1 MAGVNGDGAST
12 SDVGGAENGGTTDTA
27 GGTENGGATAGT
39 DGRRAADEGVVV
51 DRVGKT
57 YGGSGS
63 SSGETAVRALD
74 DVSFAVDRGEFV
86 CLVGPSGCGKTTLFR
101 IIAGLIEATDGTVRL
116 GGAPVTG
123 PTTDM
128 GVVFQEYHL
137 FPWLT
142 VEENV
147 GFGLDR
153 TDRPEADRDARVT
166 EMLELVGLDG
176 FRDAY
181 PKSLSG
187 GMKQRVAIARA
198 LAVDPALLLM
208 DEPFGAVD
216 AQTREM
222 LQRELL
228 DVWRSTGKTVLFVT
242 HDVAEAVT
250 LADRIVVMAADP
262 GRVREVVDVDVD
274 RPRERGDPAFG
285 EHVARVRDLIGTGE

>member
-1 MAGVNGDGAST
+1 MAGVNDGPTAT
-12 SDVGGAENGGTTDTA
+12 DDRTGAV
-27 GGTENGGATAGT
+27 
-39 DGRRAADEGVVV
+39 AAESGVVV
-51 DRVGKT
+51 DGVGKT
-57 YGGSGS
+57 YDGDG
-63 SSGETAVRALD
+63 TPVRALD
-74 DVSFAVDRGEFV
+74 DVSFGVESGEFV

-101 IIAGLIEATDGTVRL
+101 VIAGLADATDGEVRVA
-116 GGAPVTG
+116 GTPVTG

-147 GFGLDR
+147 GFGLERSDR
-153 TDRPEADRDARVT
+153 SAAERAERVD
-166 EMLELVGLDG
+166 EMLDLVGLSE
-176 FRDAY
+176 FRESY

-198 LAVDPALLLM
+198 LAVDPELLLM

-228 DVWRSTGKTVLFVT
+228 DVWASTRKTVLFVT

-250 LADRIVVMAADP
+250 LADRIVVMAAEP
-262 GRVREVVDVDVD
+262 GRVAEVVDVGVD

-285 EHVARVRDLIGTGE
+285 EHVARVRELIGAGP

>member
-1 MAGVNGDGAST
+1 MAGVNDDGSAGEDASAGGDG
-12 SDVGGAENGGTTDTA
+12 TA
-27 GGTENGGATAGT
+27 GGPGAPRSPAAASVAL
-39 DGRRAADEGVVV
+39 DG
-51 DRVGKT
+51 VGKT
-57 YGGSGS
+57 YDADGDGDP
-63 SSGETAVRALD
+63 VRALD
-74 DVSFAVDRGEFV
+74 DVSFSVADGEFV

-101 IIAGLIEATDGTVRL
+101 VVAGLTEATDGRVLLDGTE
-116 GGAPVTG
+116 VTA

-147 GFGLDR
+147 GFGLER
-153 TDRPEADRDARVT
+153 SDRPAAERDRRVD
-166 EMLELVGLDG
+166 EMLDLVGLTE

-198 LAVDPALLLM
+198 LAVDPDLLLM

-228 DVWRSTGKTVLFVT
+228 DVWASTGKTVLFVT

-250 LADRIVVMAADP
+250 LADRVVVMAAEP
-262 GRVREVVDVDVD
+262 GRVREVVDVDVE
-274 RPRERGDPAFG
+274 RPRERGDAAFAEYVG
-285 EHVARVRDLIGTGE
+285 RVRELIGAHP

>member
-1 MAGVNGDGAST
+1 MAGVNGGPVTGRD
-12 SDVGGAENGGTTDTA
+12 
-27 GGTENGGATAGT
+27 
-39 DGRRAADEGVVV
+39 DGRTADDGVRRPSVGVAV
-51 DRVGKT
+51 DGVGKT
-57 YGGSGS
+57 YPGDGDGG
-63 SSGETAVRALD
+63 AVRALD
-74 DVSFAVDRGEFV
+74 GVSFDVDEGEFV

-101 IIAGLIEATDGTVRL
+101 IIAGLTGATDGRVLL
-116 GGAPVTG
+116 GGDPVTG
-123 PTTDM
+123 PTTDT

-142 VEENV
+142 AEENV
-147 GFGLDR
+147 AFGLER
-153 TDRPEADRDARVT
+153 SDRPAAERQRRVD
-166 EMLELVGLDG
+166 EMLDLVGLAE
-176 FRDAY
+176 FRDSY

-198 LAVDPALLLM
+198 LAVDPELLLM

-222 LQRELL
+222 LQRGLL

-250 LADRIVVMAADP
+250 LADRIVVMAAEP
-262 GRVREVVDVDVD
+262 GRVAEVVDVGVD

-285 EHVARVRDLIGTGE
+285 ERVARVRSLIGAGP

>member
-1 MAGVNGDGAST
+1 VAGVNDDGSAGDDG
-12 SDVGGAENGGTTDTA
+12 TA
-27 GGTENGGATAGT
+27 GGPGAPRSPAAASVAL
-39 DGRRAADEGVVV
+39 DG
-51 DRVGKT
+51 VGKT
-57 YGGSGS
+57 YDADGDGDP
-63 SSGETAVRALD
+63 VRALD
-74 DVSFAVDRGEFV
+74 DVSFSVADGEFV

-101 IIAGLIEATDGTVRL
+101 VVAGLTEATDGRVLLDGTE
-116 GGAPVTG
+116 VTA

-147 GFGLDR
+147 GFGLERSDR
-153 TDRPEADRDARVT
+153 SAAERDRRVD
-166 EMLELVGLDG
+166 EMLDLVGLAE

-198 LAVDPALLLM
+198 LAVDPDLLLM

-228 DVWRSTGKTVLFVT
+228 DVWASTGKTVLFVT

-250 LADRIVVMAADP
+250 LADRVVVMAAEP
-262 GRVREVVDVDVD
+262 GRVREVVDVDVE
-274 RPRERGDPAFG
+274 RPRERGDAAFAEYVG
-285 EHVARVRDLIGTGE
+285 RVRELIGAHP

>member
-1 MAGVNGDGAST
+1 MAGVNGESMRDATEDGET
-12 SDVGGAENGGTTDTA
+12 VDH
-27 GGTENGGATAGT
+27 
-39 DGRRAADEGVVV
+39 RRAAADTGSGVVI
-51 DRVGKT
+51 DRIGKT
-57 YGGSGS
+57 YDGEGSP
-63 SSGETAVRALD
+63 VRALD
-74 DVSFAVDRGEFV
+74 AVSFTVDQGEFV

-101 IIAGLIEATDGTVRL
+101 IIAGLTDATDGEVLL
-116 GGAPVTG
+116 GGTPVTG

-147 GFGLDR
+147 GFGLERSDR
-153 TDRPEADRDARVT
+153 SAVDRERRID
-166 EMLELVGLDG
+166 EMLDLVGLSE
-176 FRDAY
+176 FRASY

-198 LAVDPALLLM
+198 LAVDPELLLM

-228 DVWRSTGKTVLFVT
+228 DVWQSTGKTVLFVT

-250 LADRIVVMAADP
+250 LADRIVVMAAEP
-262 GRVREVVDVDVD
+262 GRVAEVIDVDVD
-274 RPRERGDPAFG
+274 RPRERGDTAFG
-285 EHVARVRDLIGTGE
+285 EHVARVRELIGARP

>member
-1 MAGVNGDGAST
+1 MAGVNRGSGSR
-12 SDVGGAENGGTTDTA
+12 AES
-27 GGTENGGATAGT
+27 
-39 DGRRAADEGVVV
+39 ADPSVAV
-51 DRVGKT
+51 DAVGKT
-57 YGGSGS
+57 YDDGDGGGS
-63 SSGETAVRALD
+63 VRALD
-74 DVSFAVDRGEFV
+74 DVSFGVGSGEFV
-86 CLVGPSGCGKTTLFR
+86 CVVGPSGCGKTTLFR
-101 IIAGLIEATDGTVRL
+101 IIAGLTDATDGAVRL
-116 GGAPVTG
+116 AGAPVTG

-147 GFGLDR
+147 EFGLKRIDR
-153 TDRPEADRDARVT
+153 SAAERERRVD
-166 EMLELVGLDG
+166 EMLDLVGLTG
-176 FRDAY
+176 FRDSY

-187 GMKQRVAIARA
+187 GMKQRVAIARS
-198 LAVDPALLLM
+198 LAVDPELLLL

-228 DVWRSTGKTVLFVT
+228 DVWASTGKTVLFVT

-250 LADRIVVMAADP
+250 LADRIVVMAAEP
-262 GRVREVVDVDVD
+262 GRVDEIVDVDVP

-285 EHVARVRDLIGTGE
+285 EYVSRVRELIGAVP

>member
-1 MAGVNGDGAST
+1 MAGVNDDGSAGDDG
-12 SDVGGAENGGTTDTA
+12 TA
-27 GGTENGGATAGT
+27 GGPGAPRSPAAASVAL
-39 DGRRAADEGVVV
+39 DG
-51 DRVGKT
+51 VGKT
-57 YGGSGS
+57 YDADGDGDP
-63 SSGETAVRALD
+63 VRALD
-74 DVSFAVDRGEFV
+74 DVSFSVADGEFV

-101 IIAGLIEATDGTVRL
+101 VVAGLTEATDGRVLLDGTE
-116 GGAPVTG
+116 VTA

-147 GFGLDR
+147 GFGLER
-153 TDRPEADRDARVT
+153 SDRPAAERDRRVD
-166 EMLELVGLDG
+166 EMLDLVGLAE

-181 PKSLSG
+181 PTSLSG

-198 LAVDPALLLM
+198 LAVDPDLLLM

-228 DVWRSTGKTVLFVT
+228 DVWASTGKTVLFVT

-250 LADRIVVMAADP
+250 LADRVVVMAAEP
-262 GRVREVVDVDVD
+262 GRVREVVDVDVE
-274 RPRERGDPAFG
+274 RPRERGDAAFAEYVG
-285 EHVARVRDLIGTGE
+285 RVRELIGAHP

>member
-1 MAGVNGDGAST
+1 MAGVNRGSEPGDESAGSGA
-12 SDVGGAENGGTTDTA
+12 A
-27 GGTENGGATAGT
+27 GRDANVAV
-39 DGRRAADEGVVV
+39 DG
-51 DRVGKT
+51 VGKT
-57 YGGSGS
+57 YDDGGSG
-63 SSGETAVRALD
+63 VRALD
-74 DVSFAVDRGEFV
+74 DVSFGVDEGEFV

-101 IIAGLIEATDGTVRL
+101 IIAGLADATDGEVRVA
-116 GGAPVTG
+116 GAPVTG

-147 GFGLDR
+147 GFGLER
-153 TDRPEADRDARVT
+153 TDRSAAERERRVE
-166 EMLELVGLDG
+166 EMLDLVGLSE
-176 FRDAY
+176 FRDSY

-187 GMKQRVAIARA
+187 GMKQRVAIARS
-198 LAVDPALLLM
+198 LAVDPELLLM

-228 DVWRSTGKTVLFVT
+228 DVWASTGKTVLFVT

-250 LADRIVVMAADP
+250 LADRIVVMAAEP
-262 GRVREVVDVDVD
+262 GRVAEIVDVDVP
-274 RPRERGDPAFG
+274 RPRERGSPLFG
-285 EHVARVRDLIGTGE
+285 EHVARVRELIGAGP

>member
-1 MAGVNGDGAST
+1 MAGVNDEST
-12 SDVGGAENGGTTDTA
+12 VETV
-27 GGTENGGATAGT
+27 
-39 DGRRAADEGVVV
+39 DEEVII
-51 DRVGKT
+51 DHVGKT
-57 YGGSGS
+57 YADN
-63 SSGETAVRALD
+63 GEPVRALD
-74 DVSFAVDRGEFV
+74 EVSFTVGPGEFV

-101 IIAGLIEATDGTVRL
+101 VIAGLTDSTDGQVVL
-116 GGAPVTG
+116 GGSRVTG

-142 VEENV
+142 VADNV
-147 GFGLDR
+147 AFGLER
-153 TDRPEADRDARVT
+153 TDIPAADRRERVNS
-166 EMLELVGLDG
+166 MLDLVGLTEFHDS
-176 FRDAY
+176 Y

-198 LAVDPALLLM
+198 LAVDPSLLLM

-228 DVWRSTGKTVLFVT
+228 EVWQSTGKTILFVT

-250 LADRIVVMAADP
+250 LADRIVVMAAEP
-262 GRVREVVDVDVD
+262 GRVHEVVQVDID
-274 RPRERGDPAFG
+274 RPRKRGDPAFG
-285 EHVARVRDLIGTGE
+285 GHVARVRELIGARP

>member
-1 MAGVNGDGAST
+1 MASVNEGPMAENEERSAADDAAAEGDDRDGASG
-12 SDVGGAENGGTTDTA
+12 VEV
-27 GGTENGGATAGT
+27 
-39 DGRRAADEGVVV
+39 DG
-51 DRVGKT
+51 VGKT
-57 YGGSGS
+57 YAGDG
-63 SSGETAVRALD
+63 APVRALD
-74 DVSFAVDRGEFV
+74 DVSFAAAEGEFV

-101 IIAGLIEATDGTVRL
+101 IIAGLTDATDGAVRL
-116 GGAPVTG
+116 GGTPITG

-147 GFGLDR
+147 GFGLER
-153 TDRPEADRDARVT
+153 TDRSDAERERRVDA
-166 EMLELVGLDG
+166 MLDLVGLAE
-176 FRDAY
+176 FRESY

-228 DVWRSTGKTVLFVT
+228 DVWASTGKTVLFVT

-250 LADRIVVMAADP
+250 LADRIVVMAAEP
-262 GRVREVVDVDVD
+262 GRVAEVVDVDVD
-274 RPRERGDPAFG
+274 RPRERDDPAFG
-285 EHVARVRDLIGTGE
+285 EYVARVRELIGARP

>member
-1 MAGVNGDGAST
+1 MAGVNDDGSAGEDASAGGDG
-12 SDVGGAENGGTTDTA
+12 TA
-27 GGTENGGATAGT
+27 GGPGAPRSPAAASVAL
-39 DGRRAADEGVVV
+39 DG
-51 DRVGKT
+51 VGKT
-57 YGGSGS
+57 YDADGDGDP
-63 SSGETAVRALD
+63 VRALD
-74 DVSFAVDRGEFV
+74 DVSFSVADGEFV

-101 IIAGLIEATDGTVRL
+101 VVAGLTEATDGRVLLDGTE
-116 GGAPVTG
+116 VTA

-147 GFGLDR
+147 GFGLER
-153 TDRPEADRDARVT
+153 SDRPAAERDRRVD
-166 EMLELVGLDG
+166 EMLDLVGLAE

-198 LAVDPALLLM
+198 LAVDPDLLLM

-228 DVWRSTGKTVLFVT
+228 DVWASTGKTVLFVT

-250 LADRIVVMAADP
+250 LADRVVVMAAEP
-262 GRVREVVDVDVD
+262 GRVREVVDVDVE
-274 RPRERGDPAFG
+274 RPRERGDAAFAEYVG
-285 EHVARVRDLIGTGE
+285 RVRELIGAHP